1 MNTMTAAARAQRWV
15 LILTSA
21 ASLMV
26 ALDQLVVATALS
38 TIRQDL
44 HASLATLEWTVNAYS
59 LSFAVL
65 LITGAALGDRLGRRR
80 VLVSGLLLF
89 ALASAACALAP
100 SAGWLIAARTVQGA
114 GSALVMPAA
123 MALLTAAYPPEKRGA
138 ALGIFAALTGLAVV
152 GGPVLGGAITQGL
165 AWQWIFWVNVPLAV
179 IVIPLVM
186 AKVAENYGGRA
197 RIDVTGIV
205 LVGAAMLCLVWA
217 LSQAN
222 TVGWAS
228 AEIVGTLTGGA
239 LLTASFVL
247 WELRA
252 ENPMLPM
259 RFFRVGA
266 FSAGNASALL
276 LYGSLYSSV
285 FFVSQYLQVGLGYA
299 PLAAGLRFMPWAIG
313 VLVIAPLAGR
323 LADRIGA
330 RLLVVAGLTL
340 QGLGLAWISLNASD
354 HRQYSASLVALIV
367 SGCGT
372 SMAMPAVQNAV
383 MNSVPRTALG
393 KAAGTFS
400 TLRQLG
406 GALGIAVLAAVFAA
420 HGNYGSARAFSDGF
434 TPAIGGAAA
443 FALAGAV
450 IGFATPGR
458 RRAAAPQPQSQ
469 PHPRPEREARAEHND
484 AAVAGVS

>member
-1 MNTMTAAARAQRWV
+1 MKTSTQSTTTTQRWV

-26 ALDQLVVATALS
+26 ALDALVVATALS
-38 TIRQDL
+38 TIRRDL

-80 VLVSGLLLF
+80 VLVSGLCLF
-89 ALASAACALAP
+89 ALASAACAVAP

-123 MALLTAAYPPEKRGA
+123 VALLTAAYPPEKRGA
-138 ALGIFAALTGLAVV
+138 AFGIFSALTGLAVV

-165 AWQWIFWVNVPLAV
+165 EWRWIFWINVPLAAA
-179 IVIPLVM
+179 VIPLVI
-186 AKVAENYGGRA
+186 AKVKEDYGNRHA
-197 RIDVTGIV
+197 SIDLTGIALAGV
-205 LVGAAMLCLVWA
+205 AMLGVVWG
-217 LSQAN
+217 LSRAN
-222 TVGWAS
+222 TVGWS
-228 AEIVGTLTGGA
+228 SPEIIGTLTAGV
-239 LLTASFVL
+239 LLTVSFVG
-247 WELRA
+247 WEPKA
-252 ENPMLPM
+252 NEPMLPM

-285 FFVSQYLQVGLGYA
+285 FFVSQYLQVSLGYA
-299 PLAAGLRFMPWAIG
+299 PLAAGLRFTPWAAG
-313 VLVIAPLAGR
+313 VFVIAPLAGR
-323 LADRIGA
+323 LTDRIGA
-330 RLLVVAGLTL
+330 RPLVVAGLTL

-354 HRQYSASLVALIV
+354 HRHYSASVVALIM

-383 MNSVPRTALG
+383 MNSVPATAIG
-393 KAAGTFS
+393 KAAGTFN

-420 HGNYGSARAFSDGF
+420 HGSYASGRAFSDGF
-434 TPAIGGAAA
+434 APAIAGSAA

-450 IGFATPGR
+450 IGLATPGR
-458 RRAAAPQPQSQ
+458 RRAALPPSQ
-469 PHPRPEREARAEHND
+469 PSQRELEPATAAR
-484 AAVAGVS
+484 VG